1 MTKYY
6 KLHCVSAVIKA
17 KFYGRNNSNQ
27 NIFYLTTDPSGNQ
40 SDMYLT
46 PKGKNQEITL
56 EVSVFDLV

>member
-17 KFYGRNNSNQ
+17 KFYGRNNSNE
-27 NIFYLTTDPSGNQ
+27 NVFYLTMDPSG